1 MALYYITDLGVN
13 IRLAQYIYIAF
24 YILTLVLVFNIYRKV
39 AKVGQSNSDGFL
51 DTIESFNKTFAQSVI
66 WLSCKVVL
74 QF

>member
-39 AKVGQSNSDGFL
+39 AKVGQSNSDSFP
-51 DTIESFNKTFAQSVI
+51 DTIEFCTISYMVI
-66 WLSCKVVL
+66 MEGCIAILHVC
-74 QF
+74 